1 MRLALCG
8 STALYMT
15 RAMRLG
21 LLDRQD
27 GAVREPLCLPDP
39 GHNRRR
45 FTAKLLK
52 SVRIG
57 GTLPL
62 PLDRPLEI
70 AVPAGSKHLQ
80 SSLFV
85 TTVYGHRIPQSSFV
99 PLGDGF
105 QVSSPELLFV
115 EMAQVMPFFN
125 LVLLGCELC
134 GTYTRNPSDPMGGE
148 VVFGVPPVTNVE
160 AIRTFARSCRN
171 LVGIARAREAL
182 RYVMDNAWSPM
193 EAVVATL
200 ANLPPE
206 HFGYGLGPVVLNERV
221 SVSAAASHTTRL
233 PDMMLGGTTTGLNYD
248 GENHLEL
255 SAVVDSAIH
264 SAAAPG
270 DGQLAKALEQ
280 SIQAVREKYVDDRR
294 RDRELLASGRDVLVV
309 TYEDLVERGGLDR
322 VMSLAMDSMERTGGL
337 DLSAQRSALRSLFL
351 RDRRQELVWSAL
363 SGELG
368 KKARRH
374 LVERRRRERASRHVC
389 EYQIRLQ
396 PVSRGVARPVSQGVS
411 QILQAALCRK
421 QPFSQHLVSRLRDI
435 PAGGAT

>member
-1 MRLALCG
+1 
-8 STALYMT
+8 
-15 RAMRLG
+15 
-21 LLDRQD
+21 
-27 GAVREPLCLPDP
+27 
-39 GHNRRR
+39 
-45 FTAKLLK
+45 
-52 SVRIG
+52 
-57 GTLPL
+57 
-62 PLDRPLEI
+62 
-70 AVPAGSKHLQ
+70 
-80 SSLFV
+80 
-85 TTVYGHRIPQSSFV
+85 
-99 PLGDGF
+99 
-105 QVSSPELLFV
+105 
-115 EMAQVMPFFN
+115 
-125 LVLLGCELC
+125 
-134 GTYTRNPSDPMGGE
+134 MGGE

-160 AIRTFARSCRN
+160 AIRTFVRSCRN
-171 LVGIARAREAL
+171 LVGIAKAREAL

-322 VMSLAMDSMERTGGL
+322 VMSLAMDSMERSDGL
-337 DLSAQRSALRSLFL
+337 DLSFQRAALVSSFL
-351 RDRRQELVWSAL
+351 RQKRQGLVWSAL
-363 SGELG
+363 PGELG
-368 KKARRH
+368 RTTRKGIVAAQ
-374 LVERRRRERASRHVC
+374 RRERGSRRVC
-389 EYQIRLQ
+389 ECQMRLD
-396 PVSRGVARPVSQGVS
+396 PVGLA
-411 QILQAALCRK
+411 
-421 QPFSQHLVSRLRDI
+421 H
-435 PAGGAT
+435 T

>member
-1 MRLALCG
+1 
-8 STALYMT
+8 
-15 RAMRLG
+15 
-21 LLDRQD
+21 
-27 GAVREPLCLPDP
+27 
-39 GHNRRR
+39 
-45 FTAKLLK
+45 
-52 SVRIG
+52 
-57 GTLPL
+57 
-62 PLDRPLEI
+62 
-70 AVPAGSKHLQ
+70 
-80 SSLFV
+80 
-85 TTVYGHRIPQSSFV
+85 
-99 PLGDGF
+99 
-105 QVSSPELLFV
+105 
-115 EMAQVMPFFN
+115 
-125 LVLLGCELC
+125 
-134 GTYTRNPSDPMGGE
+134 
-148 VVFGVPPVTNVE
+148 
-160 AIRTFARSCRN
+160 
-171 LVGIARAREAL
+171 
-182 RYVMDNAWSPM
+182 
-193 EAVVATL
+193 
-200 ANLPPE
+200 
-206 HFGYGLGPVVLNERV
+206 
-221 SVSAAASHTTRL
+221 
-233 PDMMLGGTTTGLNYD
+233 MMLGGTTTGLNYD

-368 KKARRH
+368 KKVRRH
-374 LVERRRRERASRHVC
+374 LVERRRRARASRHVC

-396 PVSRGVARPVSQGVS
+396 PVSQGVARPVSQGVS